1 MRNELVASAFSITL
15 LLAILIAPFANAE
28 SSEGT
33 TPESMTR
40 IMMFPPNAEVTGMHI
55 DANGHFFVNAM
66 HPDNE
71 NYKATIG
78 VINGIDWND
87 LPSSVPELAS
97 SSSEGDIWHGI
108 RNSYGDFQVL
118 MQSGDAISEDEVA
131 GGIYAADDGNR
142 LFISEK
148 PDYNAFVP
156 LNADGSRGYLYT
168 AWEERPAG
176 ISQLEIEWNTSS
188 SEWDVLS
195 GEMLNLSSVN
205 GAWVLCFGSMS
216 PWGTPLMAEELY
228 FTDTRDWN
236 DENHN
241 YHSDQE
247 KLENYL
253 GYYPNP
259 YDYGYIMEIDNPA
272 TTEPDFTKHFAM
284 GRFSHENAQVMP
296 DERTVYLSDDGYGT
310 VLFKFVANTAGDLSA
325 GTLYSAKVAQ
335 DDSSDSATTGFDVE
349 WIEMAS
355 SSNSVIQTWIE
366 EYDDITTA
374 DFINGQNS
382 YISDEE
388 IGDWAEGRL
397 NEDLNGDGTIGHA
410 ADDRVAFL
418 ESRKAAAAL
427 GASDEWNKME
437 GVGFNP
443 NVPEHLYLAV
453 SVVGY
458 DMSDGQGDI
467 DVTENYCGIVYRMT
481 LNDEWNVNRIEPVIS
496 GGPYTSS
503 AIYECDVNNLAG
515 PDNLVVLDDG
525 RVLVGEDTSKHENN
539 MVWLWDPTTEPEIG
553 DGEGSGTGDASETI
567 TVNHVVLVDTPP
579 HPEQEWNYSY
589 QVETSDLQMDM
600 NYTAVI
606 SMNLIGDTTWEG
618 PEWLWVIDWEGGYD
632 EDNSG
637 YHNQYDQTF
646 SLLSGCYRM
655 YTNLYGSV
663 GDIGNSTPIESTAT
677 FDFGVGGICEDGVFY
692 TIFDYDGDGV
702 VGKQEL
708 DCLYTPQGEVV
719 DEHGCSESDYARMSG
734 TGEDDDTGSG
744 KNSIPGFGFILG
756 IIVALIA
763 ALIATRV
770 SKS

>member
-1 MRNELVASAFSITL
+1 MQYPFVGDVFNPSNTEQFMRNKSIPSVLSIAL

-28 SSEGT
+28 SNEGT

-40 IMMFPPNAEVTGMHI
+40 IMMFPPDAEVTGMHI
-55 DANGHFFVNAM
+55 DANGNFFVNAM
-66 HPDNE
+66 HPDGD

-78 VINGIDWND
+78 VMNGIDWND
-87 LPSSVPELAS
+87 LPDSVPELAS

-108 RNSYGDFQVL
+108 RTSYGDYQVL
-118 MQSGDAISEDEVA
+118 LQSGDALSGDGVA

-142 LFISEK
+142 IFISEK

-156 LNADGSRGYLYT
+156 LNDNGSRGYLYT

-176 ISQLEIEWNTSS
+176 ISQLEIEWNAAS

-195 GEMLNLSSVN
+195 GMMLNLSSVN

-216 PWGTPLMAEELY
+216 PWDTPLMAEELY
-228 FTDTRDWN
+228 FTDTRNWN
-236 DENHN
+236 DENYN

-259 YDYGYIMEIDNPA
+259 YDYGYIMEIDNPT
-272 TTEPDFTKHFAM
+272 TTEPDFIKHFAM
-284 GRFSHENAQVMP
+284 GRYSHENAQVMP
-296 DERTVYLSDDGYGT
+296 DEKTVYLSDDGYDT
-310 VLFKFVANTAGDLSA
+310 VLFKFVADTAGDLSS
-325 GTLYSAKVAQ
+325 GTLYSAKVTQ
-335 DDSSDSATTGFDVE
+335 DESRNSATTGFDVE
-349 WIEMAS
+349 WMEMAS

-388 IGDWAEGRL
+388 IRDWAEGRL
-397 NEDLNGDGTIGHA
+397 NEDLNGDGTIGYA

-443 NVPEHLYLAV
+443 NAPDYLYLAM

-467 DVTENYCGIVYRMT
+467 DVTQNYCGIVYRMT
-481 LNDEWNVNRIEPVIS
+481 LNEQWNVNRIEPVIS
-496 GGPYTSS
+496 GGPYSSS
-503 AIYECDVNNLAG
+503 ATYECDVNNLAG

-525 RVLVGEDTSKHENN
+525 RVLVGEDTGKHENN
-539 MVWLWDPTTEPEIG
+539 MVWLWEPTAEPEIG
-553 DGEGSGTGDASETI
+553 DGEDGENSGTADGNETI
-567 TVNHVVLVDTPP
+567 TVNHVILVDTPP
-579 HPEQEWNYSY
+579 NPEWEWNYSY
-589 QVETSDLQMDM
+589 QVEANDLQMDV

-606 SMNLIGDTTWEG
+606 LNKQIGDDEWGVQDWWWEDVENDG
-618 PEWLWVIDWEGGYD
+618 
-632 EDNSG
+632 
-637 YHNQYDQTF
+637 DQFELTI
-646 SLLSGCYRM
+646 SLQRGCYFI
-655 YTNLYGSV
+655 NASLFESE
-663 GDIGNSTPIESTAT
+663 DLNSDAENAT
-677 FDFGVGGICEDGVFY
+677 VLASAEMDFIV
-692 TIFDYDGDGV
+692 
-702 VGKQEL
+702 
-708 DCLYTPQGEVV
+708 
-719 DEHGCSESDYARMSG
+719 G
-734 TGEDDDTGSG
+734 TGECADGVYNELTLHVDPCSPTGDTGCPSRVEE
-744 KNSIPGFGFILG
+744 KLPGFGVILS
-756 IIVALIA
+756 ITAALGA
-763 ALIATRV
+763 ALIATRRE
-770 SKS
+770 

>member
-1 MRNELVASAFSITL
+1 MRNELVASVLSIAL
-15 LLAILIAPFANAE
+15 LLTILIAPFANAE
-28 SSEGT
+28 STEGT

-40 IMMFPPNAEVTGMHI
+40 IMMLPPNAEVTGMHI
-55 DANGHFFVNAM
+55 DANGNFFVNAM
-66 HPDNE
+66 HPDND

-97 SSSEGDIWHGI
+97 ASSEGDIWHGI
-108 RNSYGDFQVL
+108 RTSYGDYQVL
-118 MQSGDAISEDEVA
+118 LQSGDAISEDEVA

-142 LFISEK
+142 IFISEK

-216 PWGTPLMAEELY
+216 PWETPLMAEELY
-228 FTDTRDWN
+228 FTDTRNWN

-284 GRFSHENAQVMP
+284 GRFSHENAQGMP
-296 DERTVYLSDDGYGT
+296 DERTVYLSDDGYDT

-366 EYDDITTA
+366 EYDGITTA

-382 YISDEE
+382 YISDED
-388 IGDWAEGRL
+388 IRDWAEGRL
-397 NEDLNGDGTIGHA
+397 NEDLNDDGMIGQA

-443 NVPEHLYLAV
+443 NAPDYLYLAM

-467 DVTENYCGIVYRMT
+467 DVTRNNCGIVYRMT
-481 LNDEWNVNRIEPVIS
+481 LNEQWNVNRIEPVIS

-503 AIYECDVNNLAG
+503 ATYECDVNNLAG

-525 RVLVGEDTSKHENN
+525 RVLVGEDTGKHENN
-539 MVWLWDPTTEPEIG
+539 MVWLWEPTAETEIG
-553 DGEGSGTGDASETI
+553 DGEYSGTGNGSENI
-567 TVNHVVLVDTPP
+567 TVNHAILVDTPP
-579 HPEQEWNYSY
+579 QEEGEWDYSY
-589 QVETSDLQMDM
+589 QVEVSDLRMDL

-606 SMNLIGDTTWEG
+606 NMNLIGDTTWEG
-618 PEWLWVIDWEGGYD
+618 PEWSWAIDWEGGYD
-632 EDNSG
+632 EDNDG
-637 YHNQYDQTF
+637 YHNQYNQTF

-655 YTNLYGSV
+655 YANLYDSA
-663 GDIGNSTPIESTAT
+663 GDIGNSEPIGTSMN
-677 FDFGVGGICEDGVFY
+677 FDFAVGGICEDGVFY
-692 TIFDYDGDGV
+692 TIFDGDGDGLI
-702 VGKQEL
+702 GKL
-708 DCLYTPQGEVV
+708 DLYCPDTPQGETI
-719 DEHGCSESDYARMSG
+719 DEIGCSESDYARMSE
-734 TGEDDDTGSG
+734 TGGDDGSG
-744 KNSIPGFGFILG
+744 TSVLGWG
-756 IIVALIA
+756 IILSTTA
-763 ALIATRV
+763 ALGVAFIATRR
-770 SKS
+770 K